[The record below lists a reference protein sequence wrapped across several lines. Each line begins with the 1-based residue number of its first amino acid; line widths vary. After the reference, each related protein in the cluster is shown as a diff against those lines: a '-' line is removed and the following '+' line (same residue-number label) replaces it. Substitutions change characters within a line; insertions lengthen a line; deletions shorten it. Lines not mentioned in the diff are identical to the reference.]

1 MQIFG
6 ALWHIGYCPVGKK
19 VRAGGSMAEL
29 NLPKLWRKS
38 SRCDTS
44 TCVEIAFSPERER
57 IYLRSSRNLEIHL
70 EFSAEA
76 WRAFCAAAAAGEL
89 DQPATGAG

>member
-1 MQIFG
+1 
-6 ALWHIGYCPVGKK
+6 
-19 VRAGGSMAEL
+19 MAQF
-29 NLPKLWRKS
+29 NLPKVWRKS

-44 TCVEIAFSPERER
+44 TCVEVAFSPERGR
-57 IYLRSSRNLEIHL
+57 VYLRNSREPEVHL
-70 EFSAEA
+70 EFDAGA